1 MSAPELGLRD
11 LPYDC
16 AEVLLDAH
24 LKQLS
29 EEQLFCRYM
38 PYCRIFLGPSFAD
51 AAAAD
56 PDHALWRDGCARFGL
71 TRLQVEPTWCGAFE
85 RLCREGRCLNTF
97 YRNRG
102 KNGPVSQIDKLRE
115 AIELNAVMHVACAVE
130 AGADVN
136 GPHAPTSLLNR
147 WRPLHMACNRGLT
160 EIVAFLLGVPGIDPH
175 VALDP
180 DNNRIFSPLAIAAA
194 ADQCEVVEVLVRLGG
209 AAADVNGL
217 DRSGRTPLHRAVTY
231 GQVKMARQL
240 LSIPGIKVDVRDDKG
255 LTALLA
261 SARSTH
267 DRDHPQ
273 IMQLLLAADADVNA
287 RDPNGQTPLMYA
299 AALKDHLKARCLL
312 ARPDC
317 DILASIP
324 ADHIFGPALA
334 WTSTPQRAGSTALH
348 YACIRGS
355 CQIVSDL
362 GSHPKHR
369 ELFAMTDVDG
379 HTGLHMAVIHTAN
392 HLQPLVETAIP
403 IFHALQL
410 INVRNSVN
418 LTACDLAGRYSASAS
433 AANKKH
439 YLKILKDFF
448 AVGGTW
454 TLQRSDNAL

>member
-16 AEVLLDAH
+16 AEVLLHAH

-56 PDHALWRDGCARFGL
+56 PNHALWRDGCARFGL
-71 TRLQVEPTWCGAFE
+71 TRLQVDPTWCGAFE
-85 RLCREGRCLNTF
+85 RLCRERCCLNTF

-102 KNGPVSQIDKLRE
+102 KNGPVSQMEKLRD

-130 AGADVN
+130 AGIDVN
-136 GPHAPTSLLNR
+136 GSYAPTCLLGR
-147 WRPLHMACNRGLT
+147 WRPLHMACDRGRP

-180 DNNRIFSPLAIAAA
+180 DNNRLFSPLAIAAA
-194 ADQCEVVEVLVRLGG
+194 ADQCEVVDVLVRLGG

-217 DRSGRTPLHRAVTY
+217 DCSGRTPLHRAVTF
-231 GQVKMARQL
+231 GQVNMVRQL
-240 LSIPGIKVDVRDDKG
+240 LSIPGIEVDTRDHKG
-255 LTALLA
+255 VTALLG
-261 SARSTH
+261 SVRSTH
-267 DRDHPQ
+267 DSQ
-273 IMQLLLAADADVNA
+273 ILPLLLDARADINA
-287 RDPNGQTPLMYA
+287 RDPDGQTPLMYA
-299 AALKDHLKARCLL
+299 AALKDHLKVRCLL

-324 ADHIFGPALA
+324 ADCIFAPAFA
-334 WTSTPQRAGSTALH
+334 WTMRAGSTALH

-355 CQIVSDL
+355 CHIVSEL
-362 GSHPKHR
+362 SSHPKHR

-379 HTGLHMAVIHTAN
+379 NTGLHKAVFHAAN

-410 INVRNSVN
+410 INVHNRDN
-418 LTACDLAGRYSASAS
+418 LTACDLAGLYSASAS

-439 YLKILKDFF
+439 YLKILKALF

-454 TLQRSDNAL
+454 TLQHSDNAL

>member
-1 MSAPELGLRD
+1 MSAPTLGLRD

-16 AEVLLDAH
+16 AEVLLRAH

-56 PDHALWRDGCARFGL
+56 SDHALWRDGCALLGL
-71 TRLQVEPTWCGAFE
+71 TKLQVEPTWCAAFE
-85 RLCREGRCLNTF
+85 RLCRERRCLNTL
-97 YRNRG
+97 YPNRG
-102 KNGPVSQIDKLRE
+102 KNGPVSQIEKLRE
-115 AIELNAVMHVACAVE
+115 AIEQNAVMHAACAVE
-130 AGADVN
+130 AGVDVN
-136 GPHAPTSLLNR
+136 GPYAPTRLLGR
-147 WRPLHMACNRGLT
+147 WRPLHMACDRGHP

-194 ADQCEVVEVLVRLGG
+194 ADHCEVVDVLVRLGG

-217 DRSGRTPLHRAVTY
+217 DRSGRTPLHRAVMY

-240 LSIPGIKVDVRDDKG
+240 LSIPGIEVDVRDDKG
-255 LTALLA
+255 ATALLA

-267 DRDHPQ
+267 DGDHPQ
-273 IMQLLLAADADVNA
+273 ILQLLLAADADVNA
-287 RDPNGQTPLMYA
+287 RDPYGQTPLMYA
-299 AALKDHLKARCLL
+299 TALKDHLKARCLL

-324 ADHIFGPALA
+324 ADRIFGPAFA
-334 WTSTPQRAGSTALH
+334 WTIRAGSTALH

-362 GSHPKHR
+362 SSHPKHR

-410 INVRNSVN
+410 INVRNRVN
-418 LTACDLAGRYSASAS
+418 LTACDLAGHYSASAS

-439 YLKILKDFF
+439 YLKILKDLF

-454 TLQRSDNAL
+454 TMQRSENGL